1 MNGGGGSGK
10 GGSSNKEAA
19 QARADEEDRQK
30 AIRGGTAR
38 INGIF
43 DGTGANALA
52 AGSAIDPNATY
63 YDANGAVFDPSGRM
77 AKLGSG
83 NSGGGGGGGLFGTGG
98 GESGGSDA
106 DLKRQAYEQAAAEG
120 QLFGG
125 RSGGFNDDFFKGR
138 RDAYTAYANPQLQDQ
153 YGDAQK
159 QLTFSLARSGNLDS
173 SARAQQEAKLADLYS
188 QRSREIG
195 DQALQ
200 QETSARNAVED
211 ARGNLITTL
220 NATGDAE
227 GAANSAIA
235 RASALSQQPAFD
247 PIGNLFV
254 DFTSTLGQQA
264 AQERAE
270 AISGGAYKSPY
281 NTGLF
286 GVKNAV
292 KVS

>member
-1 MNGGGGSGK
+1 MGGGGGGGK
-10 GGSSNKEAA
+10 GGGSNKEAA
-19 QARADEEDRQK
+19 RARADEEDRQK
-30 AIRGGTAR
+30 MIRGGTAR

-43 DGTGANALA
+43 DGTGASPVAP
-52 AGSAIDPNATY
+52 GAIDPTATY

-83 NSGGGGGGGLFGTGG
+83 NSGGGGGGLFGTGG
-98 GESGGSDA
+98 GQQGGNDA
-106 DLKRQAYEQAAAEG
+106 DLKRQAYAQAAGEG

-125 RSGGFNDDFFKGR
+125 RSGGFDDNFFAGR
-138 RDAYTAYANPQLQDQ
+138 KQAYLDYANPQLQDQ
-153 YGDAQK
+153 YADAQK
-159 QLTFSLARSGNLDS
+159 QLTFALARSGNLDS
-173 SARAQQEAKLADLYS
+173 SARAGQESDLSKLYA

-200 QETSARNAVED
+200 QETQARNSVED
-211 ARGNLITTL
+211 ARANLITTL
-220 NATGDAE
+220 NATGDAD
-227 GAANSAIA
+227 GAANSALA

-247 PIGNLFV
+247 PLGNLFV
-254 DFTSTLGQQA
+254 DFTGALGQQA

-270 AISGGAYKSPY
+270 AISGGTYKSPY

>member
-1 MNGGGGSGK
+1 MGGGGGGK
-10 GGSSNKEAA
+10 GGGSSSEAH

-43 DGTGANALA
+43 DGTGANPLA
-52 AGSAIDPNATY
+52 AGATIDPNGTY
-63 YDANGAVFDPSGRM
+63 SDANGAVFDPSGRM
-77 AKLGSG
+77 AKLGA
-83 NSGGGGGGGLFGTGG
+83 SGGNGL
-98 GESGGSDA
+98 SGPANSNDPELRRRA
-106 DLKRQAYEQAAAEG
+106 LEQAASEG

-125 RSGGFNDDFFKGR
+125 RSGGFNDDFFAGR
-138 RDAYTAYANPQLQDQ
+138 RKAYLDYANPQLQQQ

-159 QLTFSLARSGNLDS
+159 QLAFSLARSGNLDS

-200 QETSARNAVED
+200 QETSARNSVED
-211 ARGNLITTL
+211 ARANLITTL

-254 DFTSTLGQQA
+254 DFTNTLGQQA

-270 AISGGAYKSPY
+270 SISGGAYRSPY

-286 GVKNAV
+286 GVRNAV
-292 KVS
+292 KVG

>member
-1 MNGGGGSGK
+1 MNGGGGGK
-10 GGSSNKEAA
+10 GGGSSKEAA
-19 QARADEEDRQK
+19 RARADEEDRQK
-30 AIRGGTAR
+30 GIRGGTAR

-43 DGTGANALA
+43 DGTGA
-52 AGSAIDPNATY
+52 GSVDPNAIDPTATY

-77 AKLGSG
+77 QKLGGG
-83 NSGGGGGGGLFGTGG
+83 NSNGGLFGTGG
-98 GESGGSDA
+98 GGGGDA
-106 DLKRQAYEQAAAEG
+106 DLRRQALAQAAGEG
-120 QLFGG
+120 QLFSG
-125 RSGGFNDDFFKGR
+125 RSGGFDDDFFAGR
-138 RDAYTAYANPQLQDQ
+138 KNAYLEYANPQLQDQ
-153 YGDAQK
+153 YGDAQRE
-159 QLTFSLARSGNLDS
+159 LTFALARSGNLDS
-173 SARAQQEAKLADLYS
+173 SARAQKESELSKLYS

-211 ARGNLITTL
+211 ARANLITTL

-227 GAANSAIA
+227 GAANSALA
-235 RASALSQQPAFD
+235 RASALSQQPAYD
-247 PIGNLFV
+247 PLGNLFV
-254 DFTSTLGQQA
+254 DFTGALGQQA
-264 AQERAE
+264 AQEKAE

>member
-1 MNGGGGSGK
+1 MGGGGGGK
-10 GGSSNKEAA
+10 NGGSSSEAA
-19 QARADEEDRQK
+19 RARADEEDRQK
-30 AIRGGTAR
+30 GIRGGTAR

-43 DGTGANALA
+43 DGTGSGLVNPN
-52 AGSAIDPNATY
+52 AIDPTATY

-77 AKLGSG
+77 QKLGGG
-83 NSGGGGGGGLFGTGG
+83 NSGGGGGLFGTGG
-98 GESGGSDA
+98 GQSGGNDA
-106 DLKRQAYEQAAAEG
+106 DLKQQAYAQAAGEG
-120 QLFGG
+120 QLFSG
-125 RSGGFNDDFFKGR
+125 RSGGFNDDFFAGR
-138 RDAYTAYANPQLQDQ
+138 KQAYLDYANPQLQDQ
-153 YGDAQK
+153 YADAQK

-173 SARAQQEAKLADLYS
+173 SARAAQESDLSKLYA

-200 QETSARNAVED
+200 QETSARNSVED
-211 ARGNLITTL
+211 ARANLITTL

-227 GAANSAIA
+227 GAANSALA

-247 PIGNLFV
+247 PLGNLFV
-254 DFTSTLGQQA
+254 DFTGALGQQA

-270 AISGGAYKSPY
+270 AISGGTYKSPY

>member
-1 MNGGGGSGK
+1 MNGGGGGK
-10 GGSSNKEAA
+10 NGGSNKEAA

-30 AIRGGTAR
+30 SIRGGTAR

-43 DGTGANALA
+43 DGVGANPLA
-52 AGSAIDPNATY
+52 AGSTIDPSATY

-77 AKLGSG
+77 AKLGGNKGGNPLSG
-83 NSGGGGGGGLFGTGG
+83 DQGGGN
-98 GESGGSDA
+98 DA
-106 DLKRQAYEQAAAEG
+106 DLRRQALAAAAGEG

-125 RSGGFNDDFFKGR
+125 RSGGFNDDFFAGR
-138 RDAYTAYANPQLQDQ
+138 RNAFLDYANPQLQQQ

-173 SARAQQEAKLADLYS
+173 SARAQQEAKLGDLYS

-200 QETSARNAVED
+200 QETTARNAVED

-270 AISGGAYKSPY
+270 AISGGTYKSPY